1 MDYSIPF
8 RTFASDY
15 EMTMKQTL
23 MKRLL
28 TTMTMMGLVLGAWA
42 QAFDNLP
49 DPIEDVNKVVDNTP
63 DSIAKAL
70 MSRPKPGST
79 RKGSQPVL
87 FLVGNSTMRNGT
99 LGNGNNGQWGWGYY
113 FPKYFNAEKIAVEN
127 QALGGMSTRTFYT
140 DLWPAVREALKPG
153 DWVIVSIGHNDNGE
167 FFDQK
172 RARAVI
178 PGIDPD
184 TCYVGFNQR
193 TQKQDTVYSYGTY
206 LRRYINEA
214 REKGANTVLMSLTP
228 RNAYDDNG
236 KIVRKPQTEW
246 ARAIANEMDVPFVD
260 LNEISGKKLDSFSHW
275 KVDYHFL
282 GDKIHTSKFGAE
294 LNAESAAMGIFESN
308 NPQLKTL
315 KKMMAMD
322 IPVRYI
328 TTNGLPRVFFTGDST
343 VKNADKDDDGMWGWA
358 SQASTVFDESKI
370 TLINAARAGRSTRTF
385 IKEGLWDRVY
395 KSLQPGDFV
404 TIEFGHNDICP
415 ITDAKGRGVIAS
427 AKDTLHVY
435 KMDNGSYEVVYS
447 FGWYLKKMIDDCREK
462 GATPILVS
470 LTPRNEWPNGKIERR
485 DGSYGKWYR
494 EVVEETGVEFVD
506 LHNISADFL
515 DKKFAKKRLSKDKEK
530 AKAQVAQI
538 KEKAGAVYFKKDHTH
553 TSKLGA
559 QMNAQSFAKGLHQNH
574 SELAKYL
581 KKK

>member
-1 MDYSIPF
+1 
-8 RTFASDY
+8 
-15 EMTMKQTL
+15 

-28 TTMTMMGLVLGAWA
+28 ALSFIIYQLSSSPARA
-42 QAFDNLP
+42 QVFDNLP

-70 MSRPKPGST
+70 MSRPAPGST
-79 RKGSQPVL
+79 RKGTNPVL

-99 LGNGNNGQWGWGYY
+99 LGNGNNGQWGWGYFFPNY
-113 FPKYFNAEKIAVEN
+113 FDANKISVEN

-140 DLWPAVREALKPG
+140 DLWPAIREALKPG

-167 FFDQK
+167 FFDAK

-193 TQKQDTVYSYGTY
+193 TQQQDTVYSYGNY
-206 LRRYINEA
+206 LRRYIHEA
-214 REKGANTVLMSLTP
+214 RQKGAHTILMSLTP
-228 RNAYDDNG
+228 RNAYDDQG
-236 KIVRKPQTEW
+236 KIIRKPQTEW
-246 ARAIANEMDVPFVD
+246 ARAVAAEEDVPFID
-260 LNEISGKKLDSFSHW
+260 LNEISGKKLDSFSRW

-294 LNAESAAMGIFESN
+294 LNAYSAYLGIVQSHD
-308 NPQLKTL
+308 PQLKAL
-315 KKMMAMD
+315 MKFMP
-322 IPVRYI
+322 IPQKTIWNVNRLS
-328 TTNGLPRVFFTGDST
+328 GKPVVWFTGDST

-358 SQASTVFDESKI
+358 SQAATVFDESKI
-370 TLINAARAGRSTRTF
+370 QLVNAARAGRSTRSF
-385 IKEGLWDRVY
+385 IREGLWDAVY
-395 KSLQPGDFV
+395 NALQPGDFV
-404 TIEFGHNDICP
+404 TIQFGHNDICP
-415 ITDAKGRGVIAS
+415 ITDAKARGVIPGS
-427 AKDTLHVY
+427 QDTLHTY
-435 KMDNGSYEVVYS
+435 KLDNGTYEVVYS
-447 FGWYLKKMIDDCREK
+447 FGWYLKKMIDDVREK

-470 LTPRNEWPNGKIERR
+470 LTPRNEWPDGRIERR

-494 EVVEETGVEFVD
+494 EVVAETGVEFVD

-515 DKKFAKKRLSKDKEK
+515 DKKFAVKQLPQDKEK
-530 AKAQVAQI
+530 AKAKVAEL
-538 KEKAGAVYFKKDHTH
+538 KEKAGAKYFKKDHTH

-559 QMNAQSFAKGLHQNH
+559 QMNAQSFAKGLRQNN

-581 KKK
+581 KK